1 MYKMTKDNELVTRAR
16 NGDNQAF
23 ETLVLKYKDRLY
35 GIASSVCARMP
46 SEAPDVAQETFI
58 SALKHINS
66 FKANA
71 AFGTWLYRI
80 AANNCWQRFRKAKT
94 TASSEIPGDKSSGHP
109 STPSAG
115 ESALKNELSRAVSK
129 ALGALPP
136 DYRIAIT
143 LCDIEG
149 LSNSEA
155 ADRLRISL
163 PALKA
168 KLHRARLLLK
178 KQLKDFR

>member
-1 MYKMTKDNELVTRAR
+1 MAKESEIIKRAR
-16 NGDNQAF
+16 NGDDKAF

-35 GIASSVCARMP
+35 DIASSVCARMP
-46 SEAPDVAQETFI
+46 SEADDVAQETFV

-94 TASSEIPGDKSSGHP
+94 TASSEIPGDKSARHP
-109 STPSAG
+109 ATPSAG
-115 ESALKNELSRAVSK
+115 ENALKNELSRAVSK
-129 ALGALPP
+129 ALVALPP

-149 LSNSEA
+149 LSNLEA
-155 ADRLRISL
+155 AARLKTSL

-178 KQLKDFR
+178 KQLIDFR